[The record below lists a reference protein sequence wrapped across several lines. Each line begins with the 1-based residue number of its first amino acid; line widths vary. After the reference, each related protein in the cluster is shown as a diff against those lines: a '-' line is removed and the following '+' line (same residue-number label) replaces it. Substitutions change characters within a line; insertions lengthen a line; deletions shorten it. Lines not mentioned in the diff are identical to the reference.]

1 MQITIVTGMSGS
13 GKTRVIRSME
23 DMGFFCIDN
32 MPPMLI
38 PKFTEMLTFANGKF
52 NNVAIVVDIRVG
64 DMINQLIERFLEMK
78 ESNYDVKLLFLNADD
93 ETLVKRY
100 KETRRSHPL
109 DNPKGLLESIRE
121 ERMIL
126 DKLLTEA
133 DYVID
138 TSGLKS
144 NELVEK
150 VKEIFAPKD
159 SEGIEINVMAF
170 GFKYGTPMDAD
181 LVFDVRFLANPYYV
195 PELKYKTGNEKE
207 VQDYVMQ
214 TEAAGQFLN
223 KLEDMLTFLIPNY
236 ISEGKNQ
243 LVIGIGCTGGKHRSV
258 TLANAITKRIGNLE
272 YGIKVE
278 HRDIGK
284 DTANV
289 VLGRSEEGTV

>member
-64 DMINQLIERFLEMK
+64 DMINQLIERFFEMK
-78 ESNYDVKLLFLNADD
+78 KSNYDVKLLFLNADD

-126 DKLLTEA
+126 DKLLAEA

-159 SEGIEINVMAF
+159 SDGIEINVMAF

-181 LVFDVRFLANPYYV
+181 LVFDVRCFPNPFYID
-195 PELKYKTGNEKE
+195 ELKPKTGNDKE
-207 VQDYVMQ
+207 VQDYVMSFP
-214 TEAAGQFLN
+214 TAVGFMKKLN
-223 KLEDMLTFLIPNY
+223 DMMEYLVPLY
-236 ISEGKNQ
+236 SEEGKSE
-243 LVIGIGCTGGKHRSV
+243 LTVAIGCTGGKHRSV
-258 TLANAITKRIGNLE
+258 TMANRLGEHLKSLGYNVNLN
-272 YGIKVE
+272 Y
-278 HRDIGK
+278 RDIG
-284 DTANV
+284 
-289 VLGRSEEGTV
+289 RE